1 MLRVRWNGDEWP
13 VGAVR
18 TRFAMLLTV
27 LWLVHVSTYKQVAV
41 FGTVCSVGDDA
52 SQDSFHWYECP
63 GVYDEGIPSFLS
75 FFFFSREAVFT
86 DCYHYYVILL
96 VQSAVVSLERK
107 VGQHASGVDD
117 WIVRNT
123 WGPNWG
129 MGGVRGGTAGSGV
142 LRTIYPFAPLSLW
155 CRSIFN
161 SLTVLYACMSFRVLS
176 TVFLPCI
183 LNCLCPCTLNKHL
196 LCGLV
201 VVVAGAGRRSCP
213 DVTFSWWVPWRPD
226 HRHASRGCCWSLL
239 RIHVI

>member
-1 MLRVRWNGDEWP
+1 MR
-13 VGAVR
+13 A
-18 TRFAMLLTV
+18 
-27 LWLVHVSTYKQVAV
+27 VSTTGLCGY
-41 FGTVCSVGDDA
+41 
-52 SQDSFHWYECP
+52 
-63 GVYDEGIPSFLS
+63 
-75 FFFFSREAVFT
+75 
-86 DCYHYYVILL
+86 
-96 VQSAVVSLERK
+96 
-107 VGQHASGVDD
+107 
-117 WIVRNT
+117 T

-142 LRTIYPFAPLSLW
+142 LGYCGQYPFAPLSL

-201 VVVAGAGRRSCP
+201 AAVAGAGRRSCP
-213 DVTFSWWVPWRPD
+213 DVTFSGGYPGGLTIGTRPV
-226 HRHASRGCCWSLL
+226 ASRGCCWSLL